1 MGDYDITVDEVLGGI
16 APKANKLEQAKGL
29 LMELAETNNMMLS
42 AEILDL
48 ASEEDISKRTMETAK
63 KELGVK
69 AKKINNAWYWVLD
82 DLKQ

>member
-1 MGDYDITVDEVLGGI
+1 
-16 APKANKLEQAKGL
+16 
-29 LMELAETNNMMLS
+29 MELAETNNMMLS
-42 AEILDL
+42 AEILDM

-63 KELGVK
+63 KELGIK

>member
-1 MGDYDITVDEVLGGI
+1 MLGGI
-16 APKANKLEQAKGL
+16 APKANKLEQAKRL

-42 AEILDL
+42 GEIIEL

-63 KELGVK
+63 KELNIK
-69 AKKINNAWYWVLD
+69 AKKINNAWYWILD